1 MAIKSVKDTIDRDS
15 FIAEARKNDPQPE
28 SIWSLDNLN
37 KLSNDALIDRLEQV
51 DNQSMLIKWRILW
64 TLRQRFPSDKVF
76 GQYLADLKNSA
87 TRYIIASSP
96 QTITKSIQAGR
107 FCERHKITSLEE
119 VRLLPSSIYA
129 LSRPIYEDVSDSVF
143 KQVKE
148 KNLPNVE
155 VERLLEQ
162 AKAVSTIEQQPQQ
175 PVEMD
180 YERDFTELHFIQ
192 DTNNIATESDFI
204 ESIASHVERIDLQ
217 PEITEAD
224 SYAHI
229 PESNHQRRM
238 TILAT
243 LPPLDDEISNDEMIA
258 EVRLLCGQF
267 MSPVF
272 KIIPLIKLFIN
283 QLSAEKRRK

>member
-1 MAIKSVKDTIDRDS
+1 MAIKSVKNTIDRDS
-15 FIAEARKNDPQPE
+15 FIAEARKNDPQTE

-51 DNQSMLIKWRILW
+51 ENQSMLIKWRILW

-76 GQYLADLKNSA
+76 GQYLVDLKNSS

-107 FCERHKITSLEE
+107 FCEKHKITSLEE

-143 KQVKE
+143 KQVKK

-175 PVEMD
+175 LVEME
-180 YERDFTELHFIQ
+180 YERESTEHQRI
-192 DTNNIATESDFI
+192 SD
-204 ESIASHVERIDLQ
+204 
-217 PEITEAD
+217 EAD
-224 SYAHI
+224 DAIVSVSVQIVDNYAPT

-238 TILAT
+238 AILAT
-243 LPPLDDEISNDEMIA
+243 LPPLNNDISNDEIIA
-258 EVRLLCGQF
+258 EIRLLCSQF

-272 KIIPLIKLFIN
+272 KIIPLIKLFMN
-283 QLSAEKRRK
+283 QLSAEKHGK

>member
-1 MAIKSVKDTIDRDS
+1 MAIKSVKNTIDRDS
-15 FIAEARKNDPQPE
+15 FIAEARKNDPQTE

-51 DNQSMLIKWRILW
+51 ENQSMLIKWRILW

-76 GQYLADLKNSA
+76 GQYLVDLKNSS

-107 FCERHKITSLEE
+107 FCEKHKITSLEE

-143 KQVKE
+143 KQVKK
-148 KNLPNVE
+148 KNLPNIE

-162 AKAVSTIEQQPQQ
+162 AKAVATIEQQPQQ
-175 PVEMD
+175 PVEIEHESESM
-180 YERDFTELHFIQ
+180 ELQLISGEQ
-192 DTNNIATESDFI
+192 Q
-204 ESIASHVERIDLQ
+204 VIDSS
-217 PEITEAD
+217 
-224 SYAHI
+224 SYV

-238 TILAT
+238 AILAT

-258 EVRLLCGQF
+258 EFRILCSQF
-267 MSPVF
+267 MNPVF
-272 KIIPLIKLFIN
+272 KIIPLIKLFMN
-283 QLSAEKRRK
+283 QLSAEKRGK

>member
-1 MAIKSVKDTIDRDS
+1 MAIKSVKDTMDRDS
-15 FIAEARKNDPQPE
+15 FIAEARKNYPQPE

-37 KLSNDALIDRLEQV
+37 KLNNDELIDRLQQV
-51 DNQSMLIKWRILW
+51 ENQSMLIKWRILW
-64 TLRQRFPSDKVF
+64 MLRQRFPSDKVF

-119 VRLLPSSIYA
+119 VSLLPSSIYA

-175 PVEMD
+175 PVEID
-180 YERDFTELHFIQ
+180 YERDFTELNFIQ
-192 DTNNIATESDFI
+192 DTNNI
-204 ESIASHVERIDLQ
+204 DLQ
-217 PEITEAD
+217 QEITEAD

-229 PESNHQRRM
+229 PETNHHRRM

-243 LPPLDDEISNDEMIA
+243 LPPLNDEISNDEMIA
-258 EVRLLCGQF
+258 EVRLLCSQF

-272 KIIPLIKLFIN
+272 KIIPLIKLFMN
-283 QLSAEKRRK
+283 QLSAEKHGK